1 LSFAQERLWF
11 LSHFEPGGSNY
22 NLPVAM
28 EIEGALRA
36 GAMEKAVNALVAR
49 HEILRTTYVAR
60 DGVPYQEIAPEP
72 VLQLD
77 QRDLSDLDDDG
88 LWRWMVDECER
99 PFDLE
104 ADGVLRAY
112 LLRRGPSRHVLL
124 LNLHHIA
131 FDGWSLAILKRELSV
146 YYRAFL
152 MGTPPLLPPLPL
164 QCADFAEWQR
174 KELSGAYLDTQVEFW
189 KARLAGAEAL
199 AFPRRQN
206 AAGQSGREPLDLT
219 PELAARLYAMC
230 SREGVTLFMLLLA
243 SFQALL
249 SRYTG
254 QTDISVG
261 APVANRDP
269 IETEE
274 LIGFFVNTLVF
285 RQDMSGDPSFRDL
298 LARVRDTAL
307 DALSNADVPFERVV
321 EIVQPERSLN
331 RSPLFQAMLAVQPKG
346 GRLEIPG
353 ARVTNLSAPQESA
366 KFDLLL
372 ALEDED
378 GSLHGALT
386 YSQEVLTPADA
397 RRLVVHFR
405 NLLEAI
411 LENPDCEISRL
422 PILTE
427 AERRAL
433 LEDWS
438 RPSSGPA
445 EPPSVLRAFQQI
457 AAETPKRLAVVS
469 EGTAVTYGELD
480 NWSDAIASEL
490 QGRGVARQSVV
501 GVLLER
507 SAEAIAACLGTLKAG
522 CAYLPLDP
530 AHPDE
535 RLTLL
540 LADSGARTV
549 LTTGEAAARL
559 ARLPV
564 QEIDIRFCTASS
576 GQSCTY
582 DVHPDDIAYVLY
594 TSGST
599 GTPKGIPVT
608 HRGLWNTVD
617 AVRREIG
624 FTDGDVMPSLTT
636 FTFDIAALEVFLPLS
651 SGGRVTVVPPA
662 VASDG
667 EQLAEFLRTG
677 GITVVQATP
686 ATWQM
691 AIDSGWQGGPL
702 LKILSGGEAMSR
714 KLAGALLDRA
724 QAVWNL
730 YGPTETTI
738 YATGYRVRREPGP
751 PPIGRPLQNTRVY
764 VLDRFLQPAP
774 IGLPGELYIGGAGVA
789 RGYLKRPELTRARF
803 VDDPY
808 LNGGGRLYRTGD
820 LVRWREDGELEFLG
834 RIDDQLKVRGF
845 RVEPAEV
852 EAALMAVPGVRQ
864 AAVVVRERSE
874 QDRVLVAY
882 AALDA
887 GCTVTPQEVQRHLRR
902 RLPDYMV
909 PAGIKLLDSLPLGR
923 TGKIDRKALAAL
935 PWGGLEAVGTAP
947 QTPME
952 ILIAQIW
959 SDLFDIPVTGTEANF
974 FSLGGHSLL
983 AARVVSRLRKAV
995 GVPVPV
1001 KLVFQ
1006 SPTIGELALSVA
1018 QLQAESI
1025 EEAELAKLLDEIEG
1039 GSASCAAGGQR
1050 E

>member
-1 LSFAQERLWF
+1 
-11 LSHFEPGGSNY
+11 
-22 NLPVAM
+22 M
-28 EIEGALRA
+28 DIEGSLCSD
-36 GAMEKAVNALVAR
+36 AMEKAVNALIAR
-49 HEILRTTYVAR
+49 HEILRTAYVAR
-60 DGVPYQEIAPEP
+60 DGVPYQEIEP
-72 VLQLD
+72 DGVMQLD
-77 QRDLSDLDDDG
+77 QRDLSGLDDNG

-104 ADGVLRAY
+104 TDGVVRAY

-124 LNLHHIA
+124 LNVHHIA
-131 FDGWSLAILKRELSV
+131 FDGWSLGILKRELSV

-152 MGTPPLLPPLPL
+152 TGKTPVLPPLPL

-174 KELSGAYLDTQVEFW
+174 RELTGAYLDTQVEFW
-189 KARLAGAEAL
+189 KARLTGAEGL

-206 AAGQSGREPLDLT
+206 AAGHSGREPLDL
-219 PELAARLYAMC
+219 PQELVARLYEMC

-243 SFQALL
+243 SLQALL

-254 QTDISVG
+254 QTDISLG

-269 IETEE
+269 IETEK

-285 RQDMSGDPSFRDL
+285 RQDLSGDPSFRDL
-298 LARVRDTAL
+298 LARVRETVL
-307 DALSNADVPFERVV
+307 DALSNSDVPFERVV
-321 EIVQPERSLN
+321 EILQPERSVN
-331 RSPLFQAMLAVQPKG
+331 RSPLFQAMLALQPEG

-353 ARVTNLSAPQESA
+353 ARVTTLPAPQESA

-372 ALEDED
+372 ALEGED
-378 GSLHGALT
+378 GSLLGALN
-386 YSQEVLTPADA
+386 YSQEVFTPADA
-397 RRLVVHFR
+397 RRFVVHFR
-405 NLLEAI
+405 NLLEAV
-411 LENPDCEISRL
+411 LKTPDCEISRL

-427 AERRAL
+427 AERRTL
-433 LEDWS
+433 LADWS
-438 RPSSGPA
+438 TPPSDPA
-445 EPPSVLRAFQQI
+445 DPPSVLRAFRQI
-457 AAETPKRLAVVS
+457 AAENTQRVAVVS
-469 EGTAVTYGELD
+469 NGTAVTYGELD
-480 NWSDAIASEL
+480 NWSNAIASEL
-490 QGRGVARQSVV
+490 KGRGIARQSIV

-540 LADSGARTV
+540 LADSGTRTV
-549 LTTGEAAARL
+549 LTTAEWIARL
-559 ARLPV
+559 MRLPV
-564 QEIDIRFCTASS
+564 QEIDVRLCTAPSS
-576 GQSCTY
+576 GYPSTC
-582 DVHPDDIAYVLY
+582 DVQPDEIAYVLY

-624 FTDGDVMPSLTT
+624 FTEADVMPALTT
-636 FTFDIAALEVFLPLS
+636 FAFDIAALDVFLPLS
-651 SGGRVTVVPPA
+651 TGGRVTVVPPA
-662 VASDG
+662 TASDG
-667 EQLAEFLRTG
+667 EQLAEVLRTG
-677 GITVVQATP
+677 GITVAQATP

-691 AIDSGWQGGPL
+691 VIDSGWQGGHL

-714 KLAGALLDRA
+714 KLADALLDRA

-738 YATGYRVRREPGP
+738 YSTGYRVRREPGP

-764 VLDRFLQPAP
+764 VLDRFLQPVP
-774 IGLPGELYIGGAGVA
+774 IGMPGELYIGGAGVA
-789 RGYLKRPELTRARF
+789 RGYLNRPELTRVRF

-808 LNGGGRLYRTGD
+808 RNGPGGLLYRTGD

-834 RIDDQLKVRGF
+834 RMDDQLKIRGF

-864 AAVVVRERSE
+864 AAVVVRERSD
-874 QDRVLVAY
+874 QDRALAAY
-882 AALDA
+882 VALDA
-887 GCTVTPQEVQRHLRR
+887 GCTVAPQEVERHLRR
-902 RLPDYMV
+902 LLPDYMV
-909 PAGIKLLDSLPLGR
+909 PSGITILDSLPLGS
-923 TGKIDRKALAAL
+923 TGKIDRKALAAR
-935 PWGGLEAVGTAP
+935 PWGGPEALGTSP

-952 ILIAQIW
+952 ILIAEIW
-959 SDLFDIPVTGTEANF
+959 SDLFGIPVTGTETNF

-983 AARVVSRLRKAV
+983 AVRVVARLRKAA

-1006 SPTIGELALSVA
+1006 FPTVGELALAVA

-1025 EEAELAKLLDEIEG
+1025 DEAELAKLLDEIEG
-1039 GSASCAAGGQR
+1039 GGACRAAGAPH